1 MVKFVPENDPVFLWL
16 DKLRRFRK
24 SEEGEL
30 QFEGNC
36 FRFNHYG
43 CHSLKNRKKM
53 EQSKEHLFDNRGF

>member
-16 DKLRRFRK
+16 DKLRRLRK

-36 FRFNHYG
+36 FRFNHYE
-43 CHSLKNRKKM
+43 CHSLKNRKKNGI
-53 EQSKEHLFDNRGF
+53 K